1 MFCCSL
7 SYTNSEESFLTK
19 EASVVGLCHGS
30 IQSGVVLV
38 QQGC

>member
-7 SYTNSEESFLTK
+7 SYANSEESFLVK
-19 EASVVGLCHGS
+19 EASVVGLCHGP
-30 IQSGVVLV
+30 IQFGVVLV